1 MRLRE
6 GLEGQVKDLQE
17 KVQWFRQKVTM
28 SADQEQQL
36 QSNSKQI
43 ADLKAKL
50 SKAEDERLSHKD
62 LEKRNK
68 YLEDQVKLLRSS
80 TD

>member
-1 MRLRE
+1 
-6 GLEGQVKDLQE
+6 
-17 KVQWFRQKVTM
+17 M

-50 SKAEDERLSHKD
+50 SKAEDERLTLKD

-68 YLEDQVKLLRSS
+68 YLEDQVKLLRNSE
-80 TD
+80 